1 MEWPNN
7 PETGERTDKK
17 FKFVA
22 QNIQVTANNNFY
34 QIDLVRSLPMTR
46 NRSQAPHTLAINNY
60 RHKSRHSKCC
70 KESLEFNRALNKV
83 VTTEIDT
90 QTMMKMMKKR

>member
-1 MEWPNN
+1 M
-7 PETGERTDKK
+7 
-17 FKFVA
+17 
-22 QNIQVTANNNFY
+22 
-34 QIDLVRSLPMTR
+34 VRSLPMTR

-90 QTMMKMMKKR
+90 QTMMKMMNGDDASYHRHMWIKRMTSWL